1 MQSFYQKFVESA
13 ERWPQNVALEMQRQD
28 SVERYTY
35 AEVRR
40 MAESVGRWLQENGV
54 ARGATCGILAGNGP
68 RWTAAYLGIL
78 AAGAVA
84 VPFDTAFSRAQVAT
98 ILRDSGA
105 VVLLADAR
113 LLPLAQRAVEGLNVR
128 LVCLDSG
135 PRELPSFD
143 KMQAAGPGNF
153 RSVPVADDDLA
164 AILYTSGTTS
174 DPKGVMLTHANIA
187 AEADAVFRTVD
198 VLPSDSLLGVL
209 PLFHA
214 LAQMANLLLPLLAG
228 ARIVY
233 LESLNTTELVRALRE
248 RHITIFACVPQ
259 FFYLIHERIMKQVAG
274 RGAAAR
280 AAFRLLMALSR
291 LLRVVGW
298 KSAGKLFFR
307 QVHEAVAPG
316 LRFFVVGGSRFDP
329 AVGRDLQALGLEILQ
344 AYGLTETSGAATVT
358 PLEHN
363 VMGSIGRPLPGVE
376 VKIVGAEAS
385 GDGPAA
391 GEIAIRGG
399 IVMQGYFKRPDAT
412 AAVLRDGWLS
422 TGDLGYVDASGDL
435 YITGRKKEIIVL
447 SSGKNIYPEEIEEY
461 YLKSQWI
468 KELCVVG
475 LESRPGEPVS
485 ERLHAV
491 IVPNLELLKQ
501 KKIVNTREVI
511 RFDLDSISATLPST
525 KRILSYE
532 IWQEDLPRT
541 TTRKVK
547 RFEVL
552 QRVLAAQAAAGG
564 AAVEERHPL
573 RTLSPDDQAWLAE
586 PEVARA
592 LAAIRRASKKEGEI
606 HPADNLELDLG
617 LDSMERVELLVAL
630 ERELDSHLPDT
641 VVSEVYTVRELVDA
655 VRSAGGDSADL
666 EKKRALRARGASGW
680 DTVFQTESSDPEVLE
695 VVSRPRRL
703 VPFLWFFGGRFVDIF
718 CRDLFRLRVTGLEK
732 IPADGPFILSPN
744 HQSFL
749 DAPVVMSQLPWQL
762 YKKVFY
768 VGTSEI
774 FGSGL
779 MRRIAHS
786 LRLIPVDPDANLVP
800 AMRAGAY
807 GLKRGQIL
815 VLYPEGERSIDG
827 TPKTFKKGAAI
838 LATHLKVPILPIALE
853 GFHDAWPRGQGFRR
867 FAPLRIAIG
876 DPIYPP
882 EKVSDSEAA
891 YEQLTAELR
900 ERVVGMWHQL
910 RREMGKEGPAEPA
923 AGQAAAD

>member
-13 ERWPQNVALEMQRQD
+13 ERWPENVALEMQRQD
-28 SVERYTY
+28 SVERHTY

-54 ARGATCGILAGNGP
+54 ARGATCGILAGNSP

-128 LVCLDSG
+128 LVCLEPG
-135 PRELPSFD
+135 PPELPSFD
-143 KMQAAGPGNF
+143 AMQAAGPGHF
-153 RSVPVADDDLA
+153 RSVPVADEELA

-174 DPKGVMLTHANIA
+174 DPKGVMLSHANIA
-187 AEADAVFRTVD
+187 AEADSVFRTVD
-198 VLPSDSLLGVL
+198 VLPTDSILGVL

-248 RHITIFACVPQ
+248 RRITIFACVPQ
-259 FFYLIHERIMKQVAG
+259 FFYLIHERIMKQVSE

-291 LLRVVGW
+291 LARALGW
-298 KSAGKLFFR
+298 KGAGKLFFR
-307 QVHEAVAPG
+307 KVHEAVAPG

-329 AVGRDLQALGLEILQ
+329 AVGRDLHALGLEILQ

-376 VKIVGAEAS
+376 IKILDAQAS
-385 GDGPAA
+385 GEGPAA

-399 IVMQGYFKRPDAT
+399 IVMQGYFKRADAT
-412 AAVLRDGWLS
+412 AAVLRGGWLS
-422 TGDLGYVDASGDL
+422 TGDLGYVDARGDL

-447 SSGKNIYPEEIEEY
+447 SSGKNIYPEEIEEH

-564 AAVEERHPL
+564 ATVEEQHPA
-573 RTLSPDDQAWLAE
+573 RTLSEEDQAWLAE

-592 LAAIRRASKKEGEI
+592 LAAIRRACKKEGEI

-617 LDSMERVELLVAL
+617 LDSMERVELLVEL

-655 VRSAGGDSADL
+655 VRSAGGTSAEL
-666 EKKRALRARGASGW
+666 EQKRALRARGASGW

-695 VVSRPRRL
+695 VVSKPRRL
-703 VPFLWFFGGRFVDIF
+703 VPFLWYFWGRFVDIF
-718 CRDLFRLRVTGLEK
+718 ARDVFQLRVTGLEK
-732 IPADGPFILSPN
+732 IPADGPFIISPN

-749 DAPVVMSQLPWQL
+749 DAPVVMSQLPWRL

-774 FGSGL
+774 FGSGV

-827 TPKTFKKGAAI
+827 IPKTFKKGAAI
-838 LATHLKVPILPIALE
+838 LATHLKVPILPVALE
-853 GFHDAWPRGQGFRR
+853 GFHEAWPRDHFFQR

-876 DPIYPP
+876 DPIDPP
-882 EKVSDSEAA
+882 EKVENPEAA

-900 ERVVGMWHQL
+900 GRVVAMWRQL
-910 RREMGKEGPAEPA
+910 RREMGKESA
-923 AGQAAAD
+923 AASSTGEAAAD